1 MSIEWLIRD
10 LVRVGA
16 PVVFSLGLLWG
27 MRGGYALMCGG
38 YALMCGGGDHDE
50 QREAL
55 QDIRDAAWTCLLAGM
70 AWGLGTFLMDLVKG
84 IARVG

>member
-27 MRGGYALMCGG
+27 MRGG

>member
-1 MSIEWLIRD
+1 MPIEWLIRD

-16 PVVFSLGLLWG
+16 PIVFSLGLLWG
-27 MRGGYALMCGG
+27 MRGGYVLMHS
-38 YALMCGGGDHDE
+38 GGDVDD

-55 QDIRDAAWTCLLAGM
+55 QDLKDAAWTCLLAGM
-70 AWGLGTFLMDLVKG
+70 AWGLGGFLTDLITG